1 MPGGGAK
8 RWCFTINFKGDG
20 QDPQGDIPEQLDF
33 VRSIFGS
40 AADGPQS
47 AATKYIQFI
56 ICQREKGENG
66 GNVHFQG
73 FVIFKKRVTLNWLG
87 VNFWRAAHYEVA
99 RGTNKQCIE
108 YCSKT
113 KTFFP
118 FPDRIQD
125 ALDSDGH
132 WQRGTLPTRE
142 EKKKGEMLMDAAE
155 ELDIIKEGYK
165 RPSEVN
171 TLSLMQPGF
180 CAAYKMLTEDILGP
194 YRPDLKIITM
204 IGRPGTGKSF
214 TIHRIFEDKV
224 GRALYCNN
232 GTWFQNPTAEVM
244 VFEEFCGQIQLQRML
259 QYLDP
264 YPLSLEVK
272 GRMAPA
278 MYKVVVITSNTRPDA
293 WYKGDEA
300 GQPGKR
306 TDSILALWDRL
317 GFSSGAYVPVRTC
330 GHYLEEPAGLSV
342 DQARKWFLQQ
352 VARIVDWVEP
362 TEEEEEQRMY
372 DEVRPSYESL
382 GSQDTPCDSDSA

>member
-1 MPGGGAK
+1 MVNGAK

-20 QDPQGDIPEQLDF
+20 NDPQGDIPEQFRF
-33 VRSIFGS
+33 VQNIFGT

-47 AATKYIQFI
+47 NVVKFIDYI
-56 ICQREKGENG
+56 ICQREKGEEG

-73 FVIFKKRVTLNWLG
+73 FVIFKKRVTLKWITE
-87 VNFWRAAHYEVA
+87 NFWKAGHYEVA
-99 RGTNKQCIE
+99 KGTIKQCIE

-118 FPDRIQD
+118 FKDRLQD

-132 WQRGTLPTRE
+132 WQRGTLPTRGE
-142 EKKKGEMLMDAAE
+142 APKRGEMLMDAAE
-155 ELDIIKEGYK
+155 ELDILKEGYK
-165 RPSEVN
+165 RPREIS
-171 TLSLMQPGF
+171 TLSLLQPGF
-180 CAAYKMLTEDILGP
+180 YAAYKMLTDDILGP

-204 IGRPGTGKSF
+204 IGRPGTGKSYA
-214 TIHRIFEDKV
+214 IHKIFEDQV

-272 GRMAPA
+272 GKMAPA
-278 MYKVVVITSNTRPDA
+278 MYKIVIITSNSRPDA

-306 TDSILALWDRL
+306 TDALLALWDRI
-317 GFSSGAYVPVRTC
+317 GFTSGAYVPVRTC
-330 GHYLEEPAGLSV
+330 GHYLEEPAGLSI
-342 DQARKWFLQQ
+342 DDARRWFLQQ
-352 VARIVDWVEP
+352 VARIVNWVE
-362 TEEEEEQRMY
+362 TIDDDDEQP
-372 DEVRPSYESL
+372 EHESL
-382 GSQDTPCDSDSA
+382 SSQDTPCDSDSA